1 MSEPAIQPEWLMRLK
16 PKTYIVHYYP
26 SSHAAV
32 ISHRNR
38 GRAGR
43 QILNRHLGLSSD
55 CFRSSDETGN
65 RSTLNKNLSLYYKK
79 RKLTGLPA
87 TSRNQYT
94 INLSEFRQFS
104 PSFFPDQL
112 LPDADSKF
120 PNRVLYPSAIT
131 AAPSN
136 GASPARPVRIIFGKS
151 R

>member
-94 INLSEFRQFS
+94 INLSEFRSF
-104 PSFFPDQL
+104 PPPFFPINSCLMRIRNSRTGYYIHPQSL
-112 LPDADSKF
+112 RR
-120 PNRVLYPSAIT
+120 RVMEHHRQDP
-131 AAPSN
+131 
-136 GASPARPVRIIFGKS
+136 
-151 R
+151 